1 MNMRRLSIMLVLI
14 AVLFSTGSL
23 GSTPARA
30 GEGVP
35 NAGVAVD
42 KEFAPGQ
49 IVIKFASAE
58 PAEMSVAAFEASQAV
73 EALQV
78 LGGSRLRTI
87 KEDPRLQLWSV
98 PQGKELELASAM
110 SAHAGVVYAEPNS
123 VYRADVVPNDPG
135 YPNQWAHP
143 KINSPAAWDV
153 TTGSNTI
160 VIAVIDTGIDL
171 THPEFSGKLV
181 TGYDFYW
188 YDTTPDDEN
197 GHGTHVAGIAAASTN
212 NSTGVAG
219 MSWGAK
225 IMPIKALGADGSGYN
240 FDITS
245 GILYAKNNG
254 ADIINLSLGGS
265 TNDGAMQDAVNQAHA
280 AGALV
285 VAAMGNANTSSP
297 AYPAA
302 FNNVMAVSATAPDDS
317 RASYSNYGPH
327 VDIAAPGGQMGYL
340 HDPDGIY
347 STMPTYNAYLY
358 TQYGYS
364 KNYDYLQGTS
374 QATPYVAGL
383 AALIWSAS
391 PGLSNDQVQS
401 VIQNTAVDLGAAGWD
416 NIFGWGRINA
426 GAALA
431 SLHLSAATLDP
442 IANPELDGSYT
453 VNWNDVTNA
462 TSYTLEEDDNAGF
475 TSPSVRYTGGTSQYA
490 IMGQGPGIWYYR
502 VRAGNATLQSDWSNT
517 QSAGVAPAAPTLNAI
532 SNPAPLDVYT
542 VTWGTVSG
550 AAGYELQE
558 ANNTSF
564 TGATTRYMGSSTSYA
579 VTGQAGGTWYYR
591 VRGYNIAG
599 NGPFSGSQ
607 STSVPAAPL
616 SAPDVLPIANPSNTG
631 AYTVNWTSVGGA
643 SGYIVEETRDPYF
656 IDTTV
661 VYSGTATSLPV
672 TGQLPGGW
680 GYRVRANSAGGM
692 SAWSLP
698 EFTDV
703 IAKIRLPL
711 IVR

>member
-1 MNMRRLSIMLVLI
+1 
-14 AVLFSTGSL
+14 
-23 GSTPARA
+23 
-30 GEGVP
+30 
-35 NAGVAVD
+35 
-42 KEFAPGQ
+42 
-49 IVIKFASAE
+49 
-58 PAEMSVAAFEASQAV
+58 
-73 EALQV
+73 
-78 LGGSRLRTI
+78 
-87 KEDPRLQLWSV
+87 
-98 PQGKELELASAM
+98 
-110 SAHAGVVYAEPNS
+110 
-123 VYRADVVPNDPG
+123 
-135 YPNQWAHP
+135 
-143 KINSPAAWDV
+143 
-153 TTGSNTI
+153 
-160 VIAVIDTGIDL
+160 
-171 THPEFSGKLV
+171 
-181 TGYDFYW
+181 
-188 YDTTPDDEN
+188 
-197 GHGTHVAGIAAASTN
+197 
-212 NSTGVAG
+212 
-219 MSWGAK
+219 
-225 IMPIKALGADGSGYN
+225 
-240 FDITS
+240 
-245 GILYAKNNG
+245 
-254 ADIINLSLGGS
+254 
-265 TNDGAMQDAVNQAHA
+265 
-280 AGALV
+280 
-285 VAAMGNANTSSP
+285 
-297 AYPAA
+297 
-302 FNNVMAVSATAPDDS
+302 MAVSATAPDDS
-317 RASYSNYGPH
+317 RASYSNYGSH
-327 VDIAAPGGQMGYL
+327 VDVAAPGGQMSYL
-340 HDPDGIY
+340 HDPNGIY
-347 STMPTYNAYLY
+347 STMPTYNVYLY

-383 AALIWSAS
+383 AALIWSSS

-401 VIQNTAVDLGAAGWD
+401 VIQNTAFDLGIAGWD

-431 SLHLSAATLDP
+431 SLHLSTATLDP

-490 IMGQGPGIWYYR
+490 ILGQGPGIWYYR
-502 VRAGNATLQSDWSNT
+502 VRASNATLQSDWSNT

-558 ANNTSF
+558 ANNASF

-579 VTGQAGGTWYYR
+579 ITGQAGGTWYYR

-616 SAPDVLPIANPSNTG
+616 SAPDLLPIANPSNTG

-661 VYSGTATSLPV
+661 VYSGTAVSLPV

-680 GYRVRANSAGGM
+680 GYRVRANSAGGL

-703 IAKIRLPL
+703 IAKIRLPM